1 VDSQAPSVSGDRV
14 LNKLEGLLSF
24 AAESVGGV
32 VAFIQEYL
40 DSIVNVASIW
50 VWIERPYNIQ
60 RTDYSNG
67 LRNALLDFAKL
78 NRNGELQ
85 PLLSASIIK
94 FWVEG

>member
-1 VDSQAPSVSGDRV
+1 MQ
-14 LNKLEGLLSF
+14 LLFLGL
-24 AAESVGGV
+24 
-32 VAFIQEYL
+32 
-40 DSIVNVASIW
+40 VNVASIW